1 MPEQKW
7 QFEQDGL
14 IISASRTNGRGT
26 VAWCGVSDSRTPGL
40 FLRPVLRDLSE
51 KMKGAEVT
59 VDFTK
64 LEYMNSA
71 TVSPLINFVKT
82 LDGTC
87 TRILVVFAADRLA
100 TNSPAV
106 HARHRHDPAPRR
118 RSRAPRASAPHAR
131 FRRPSPLPRQ
141 LLRARPLVE
150 AAERVGA
157 EGRAL
162 SLCGRRSPSRRDARG
177 DSGRRWLVRRLLAA
191 GRRLKPAPWNRAAPH
206 PPSWARAKAATLSTG
221 SRLRRSRALRAIG

>member
-14 IISASRTNGRGT
+14 IISASRANGKGR
-26 VAWCGVSDSRTPGL
+26 VAWRGISDSRTPGI

-59 VDFTK
+59 VDFSR

-87 TRILVVFAADRLA
+87 TRILVLFAQTDWQRTHLQCMRAIA
-100 TNSPAV
+100 TTLRHTAV
-106 HARHRHDPAPRR
+106 D
-118 RSRAPRASAPHAR
+118 SAP
-131 FRRPSPLPRQ
+131 S
-141 LLRARPLVE
+141 
-150 AAERVGA
+150 
-157 EGRAL
+157 
-162 SLCGRRSPSRRDARG
+162 
-177 DSGRRWLVRRLLAA
+177 
-191 GRRLKPAPWNRAAPH
+191 
-206 PPSWARAKAATLSTG
+206 
-221 SRLRRSRALRAIG
+221 

>member
-14 IISASRTNGRGT
+14 IISASRANGRGR
-26 VAWCGVSDSRTPGL
+26 VAWSGVSDSRTPGI

-82 LDGTC
+82 LDGSC
-87 TRILVVFAADRLA
+87 TRILVLFAGTDWQRTHLQCMRAIA
-100 TNSPAV
+100 TTL
-106 HARHRHDPAPRR
+106 RHVMVE
-118 RSRAPRASAPHAR
+118 SAP
-131 FRRPSPLPRQ
+131 S
-141 LLRARPLVE
+141 
-150 AAERVGA
+150 
-157 EGRAL
+157 
-162 SLCGRRSPSRRDARG
+162 
-177 DSGRRWLVRRLLAA
+177 
-191 GRRLKPAPWNRAAPH
+191 
-206 PPSWARAKAATLSTG
+206 
-221 SRLRRSRALRAIG
+221 

>member
-14 IISASRTNGRGT
+14 IISASRTNTRGT
-26 VAWCGVSDSRTPGL
+26 VAWRGVSDSRTPGL

-82 LDGTC
+82 LDGAC
-87 TRILVVFAADRLA
+87 TSILVLFAQTDWQRTHLQCMRAIA
-100 TNSPAV
+100 TTL
-106 HARHRHDPAPRR
+106 RHVMVD
-118 RSRAPRASAPHAR
+118 SAP
-131 FRRPSPLPRQ
+131 S
-141 LLRARPLVE
+141 
-150 AAERVGA
+150 
-157 EGRAL
+157 
-162 SLCGRRSPSRRDARG
+162 
-177 DSGRRWLVRRLLAA
+177 
-191 GRRLKPAPWNRAAPH
+191 
-206 PPSWARAKAATLSTG
+206 
-221 SRLRRSRALRAIG
+221 